1 METSSVISSEPI
13 LSPAEMK
20 KLTDFFSLLIK
31 IDQKQKA
38 KQRRNDNISK
48 YQKYETNNKWNPN
61 NTC

>member
-48 YQKYETNNKWNPN
+48 YQKYETNNK
-61 NTC
+61 